1 MNLAQIRQ
9 KTLELLGDAAE
20 GSSTFAPSGDYTNL
34 DAAIQWAQEQAA
46 STLGSTF
53 YFEASLPVVAQA
65 PPAGMPTTPGAFG
78 GVAIPS
84 DLIELVRV
92 AIGASPI
99 IPQNFQ
105 VTIPLA
111 SAPVRTDGIPVVFN
125 GEIVVTGGFSDP
137 ITIFAYLESSNFQES
152 LYVYN
157 VLVDSIATI
166 GDGYLYILTD
176 VGEAFQVTCTG
187 NSLLGLW
194 PNGTTA
200 NGRVVG
206 VDSTGF
212 SVVAMFSLNG
222 GNQASVCGVGLSSV
236 LSVSMNGESCVFSA
250 NSDNELIVT
259 IPDDLFGMDYP
270 FTLDNGSQQ
279 FDTDNFSPN
288 EPTDSIILNDVQGFG
303 LYSFSNPVITT
314 Q

>member
-1 MNLAQIRQ
+1 MDLAQIRQ

-20 GSSTFAPSGDYTNL
+20 GSSTFTPNGDYTKL

-111 SAPVRTDGIPVVFN
+111 SAPVRTDGVPVVFN
-125 GEIVVTGGFSDP
+125 GEVIAAGGLP
-137 ITIFAYLESSNFQES
+137 ITIFAYLQSAIFQES
-152 LYVYN
+152 LYVTN
-157 VLVDSIATI
+157 ILVGSSWAI
-166 GDGYLYILTD
+166 GDGSLSVLTD
-176 VGEAFQVTCTG
+176 AGEAFQITCTG
-187 NSLLGLW
+187 NSTLGPW

-206 VDSTGF
+206 VDATGF
-212 SVVAMFSLNG
+212 AVVAIFPLNG
-222 GNQASVCGVGLSSV
+222 GGESSVCGVGLSNV
-236 LSVSMNGESCVFSA
+236 ISVSMNGENCVFYI
-250 NSDNELIVT
+250 NNDNEIVVT
-259 IPDDLFGMDYP
+259 IPDDLDGMTYP
-270 FTLDNGSQQ
+270 FTLDNGSML
-279 FDTDNFSPN
+279 FDTDNFDPN
-288 EPTDSIILNDVQGFG
+288 NPSILDDVQGYG